1 MTDPTSPDDH
11 ALRWDGDDDPTLRA
25 TPDDDLPRPPS
36 AALPD
41 RQPVVTAREDE
52 PPVGAGNVALVAY
65 GIIGGIYALWT
76 VGWVL
81 GAMRLRARIEGATGA
96 VADFMFLGS
105 MVLAVAAPAVWFLV
119 AIVGTRGK
127 RPWQRFLWLG
137 LGVLL
142 LVPWPFVMVGVLG
155 Q

>member
-1 MTDPTSPDDH
+1 M
-11 ALRWDGDDDPTLRA
+11 G
-25 TPDDDLPRPPS
+25 
-36 AALPD
+36 
-41 RQPVVTAREDE
+41 EDE
-52 PPVGAGNVALVAY
+52 PPAGAGNVALVAY
-65 GIIGGIYALWT
+65 GVIGGIYALWT

-105 MVLAVAAPAVWFLV
+105 MVLAVAAPVVWFLV

>member
-1 MTDPTSPDDH
+1 MTDPTSSDDD

-25 TPDDDLPRPPS
+25 TTDDDVAVARSATRTNSQS
-36 AALPD
+36 AAAHVD
-41 RQPVVTAREDE
+41 EE
-52 PPVGAGNVALVAY
+52 PPAPAGNVALVAY
-65 GIIGGIYALWT
+65 GVIGGVYALWI

-81 GAMRLRARIEGATGA
+81 GTMRLRERIEGATGA

-105 MVLAVAAPAVWFLV
+105 MALAVAAPAVWFLV
-119 AIVGTRGK
+119 AIIGTRGK

>member
-1 MTDPTSPDDH
+1 MTDETSADDD

-25 TPDDDLPRPPS
+25 TPRDEAPAPRKV
-36 AALPD
+36 AA
-41 RQPVVTAREDE
+41 PVSEPAGDE
-52 PPVGAGNVALVAY
+52 TEPAAGSGNVALVAY
-65 GIIGGIYALWT
+65 GVLGGIYALWT
-76 VGWVL
+76 AGWVL
-81 GAMRLRARIEGATGA
+81 GAMRLRERIEGATGA

-105 MVLAVAAPAVWFLV
+105 MVLAIATPAVWFVTAVL
-119 AIVGTRGK
+119 GTRGK

-142 LVPWPFVMVGVLG
+142 LVPWPFMMVGVVG

>member
-1 MTDPTSPDDH
+1 MTEQTSADDDD

-25 TPDDDLPRPPS
+25 TSDDETP
-36 AALPD
+36 AA
-41 RQPVVTAREDE
+41 RVVTPAVSAPDHRDE
-52 PPVGAGNVALVAY
+52 EEPLTGSGNVALIAY
-65 GIIGGIYALWT
+65 GVLGGIYALWT

-81 GAMRLRARIEGATGA
+81 GAMRLRERIEGATGA
-96 VADFMFLGS
+96 VADVMFLGS
-105 MVLAVAAPAVWFLV
+105 MVLAIATPAVWFVTAVL
-119 AIVGTRGK
+119 GTRGK

-142 LVPWPFVMVGVLG
+142 LVPWPFMMVGVLG